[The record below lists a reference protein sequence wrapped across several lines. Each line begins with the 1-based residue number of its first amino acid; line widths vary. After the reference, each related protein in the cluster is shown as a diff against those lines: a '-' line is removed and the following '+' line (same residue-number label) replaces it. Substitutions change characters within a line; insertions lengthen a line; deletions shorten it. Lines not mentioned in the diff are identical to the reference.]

1 MVGGSRE
8 VSRIHSVGIGCGQV
22 GGEAKSRADEWWLL
36 LTLCLWVPVT
46 LLFGDSQPQMGVTLT
61 EAAFWQLGVCIIILA
76 VKNKS
81 PPTSLFF
88 GSHRLVSPEA
98 FQLHSE
104 RKGRTAM
111 IGILSSLPGVRKP
124 GV

>member
-8 VSRIHSVGIGCGQV
+8 VSRIHSVGIRCGQV

-61 EAAFWQLGVCIIILA
+61 EAAFWQLGVCIVVLS
-76 VKNKS
+76 VK
-81 PPTSLFF
+81 
-88 GSHRLVSPEA
+88 
-98 FQLHSE
+98 
-104 RKGRTAM
+104 
-111 IGILSSLPGVRKP
+111 SLPLPLWFLV
-124 GV
+124 VTDW